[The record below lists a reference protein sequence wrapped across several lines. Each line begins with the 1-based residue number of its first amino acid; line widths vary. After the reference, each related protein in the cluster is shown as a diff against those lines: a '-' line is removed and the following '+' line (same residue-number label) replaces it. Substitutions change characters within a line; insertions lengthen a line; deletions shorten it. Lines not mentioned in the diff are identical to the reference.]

1 VSAAGLLRLGLSLYF
16 PRAIKEDESAYLLLG
31 HNLVTGNGFTYTG
44 YPELHFPPLHPLLI
58 GLFSFVTRDLELASN
73 LENAV
78 FGGLLLLPVFAIA
91 FRMYGIQTAWLTIIL
106 LAVFPPLVVN
116 VLYGAP

>member
-1 VSAAGLLRLGLSLYF
+1 MKDPGHGTRPFYIFHPSLLVLASAAGLLRLGLSLYF

-58 GLFSFVTRDLELASN
+58 GLFSFVIRDGT
-73 LENAV
+73 
-78 FGGLLLLPVFAIA
+78 F
-91 FRMYGIQTAWLTIIL
+91 FRL
-106 LAVFPPLVVN
+106 PPLRRGI
-116 VLYGAP
+116 YTWSFEAGQ